1 MKLYQE
7 GELNTPIYSPQFP
20 APSENPEDQI
30 VREALRYIAE
40 SSDQMIRVNDVI
52 RAVATTRRMLERCF
66 SNAISPKPSAG
77 TCVPLVFSPFP
88 VERRVDD
95 CGHCGRVERFVK
107 EEV

>member
-1 MKLYQE
+1 MYQE
-7 GELNTPIYSPQFP
+7 GELNTPISSPKFLE
-20 APSENPEDQI
+20 PSEKPEDQI

-40 SSDQMIRVNDVI
+40 PSDQMIRVNDDV
-52 RAVATTRRMLERCF
+52 RAVATIRRMLERRF

-107 EEV
+107 EAV